1 MSELEEADPVPD
13 HPEHPAV
20 TRDPFVTRVARGV
33 RDFVDGIANSSP
45 ARLAV
50 IVFVIVD
57 LAFAA
62 LLWLPMSAAPGKQT
76 SVADAVFTATSAV
89 TVTGLTTVS
98 TADQWSLFGQ
108 VIILVAI
115 QIGGLGTLTMTSLL
129 ALAIG
134 RKLGLKS
141 KLITQEA
148 LNIGRLGEV
157 GSLLRIIVVT
167 SISIEAALTVVL
179 TLGFLVS
186 GEPIHTALWHG
197 VFYGISSFNNA
208 GFTPHSD
215 GLVPYDHTGLDSWL
229 ILFPICIGVFIGS
242 LGFPVILV
250 LREAGFRFTRWNLNA
265 KLTLLTTGVLLVIG
279 WLLFSSFEWD
289 NQATIGEK
297 PVSERIFHGFFA
309 SVMMRSGGFNLVD
322 MTDTSPVTLLLTDA
336 LMFVGGGSAST
347 AGGIKVTTLAVVF
360 LAILAEA
367 RGDKSVIAFFRTIP
381 DSVLRISISVI
392 MMGATVVL
400 TGSAILVGLTGRP
413 LDHVLFEVISAYATC
428 GLSVGVSAD
437 ATDAGKYVLAIIMLI
452 GRIGTNTVATALALR
467 SRRRLYSYPEER
479 PIIG

>member
-1 MSELEEADPVPD
+1 MSELEEPGPI
-13 HPEHPAV
+13 PEHYTTNASLP
-20 TRDPFVTRVARGV
+20 TRVARGI

-50 IVFVIVD
+50 LVFVVVD
-57 LAFAA
+57 LVFAT
-62 LLWLPMSAAPGKQT
+62 LLRLPVAAGPGQHT
-76 SVADAVFTATSAV
+76 RWVDAIFTATSAV

-98 TADQWSLFGQ
+98 TAEQWSTFGH
-108 VIILVAI
+108 VVILVAI
-115 QIGGLGTLTMTSLL
+115 EVGGLGTLTLTSIL

-167 SISIEAALTVVL
+167 SVGIQAVL
-179 TLGFLVS
+179 AVILSVGFMVS
-186 GEPIHTALWHG
+186 GEPLHVALWHG
-197 VFYGISSFNNA
+197 VFYAVSSFTNA

-215 GLVPYDHTGLDSWL
+215 GLIPYEHSGMVSLL
-229 ILFPICIGVFIGS
+229 ILLPVCAGVVLGS
-242 LGFPVILV
+242 LGFPVVLV
-250 LREAGFRFTRWNLNA
+250 LRQIGFRFSRWNLNA
-265 KLTLLTTGVLLVIG
+265 KLTVLTTTILMVLG
-279 WLLFSSFEWD
+279 WILFTALEWG
-289 NQATIGEK
+289 NQDTLATK
-297 PVSERIFHGFFA
+297 PVGERVFIGFFS
-309 SVMMRSGGFNLVD
+309 SVMMRSGGFNLVEMRD
-322 MTDTSPVTLLLTDA
+322 VSQATLLITDA

-367 RGDKSVIAFFRTIP
+367 RGDKSVIAFYRTIP
-381 DSVLRISISVI
+381 DSVLRIAISVI

-400 TGSAILVGLTGRP
+400 VGSGILLAITHQP

-437 ATDAGKYVLAIIMLI
+437 APDAGKYVLAVIMLI
-452 GRIGTNTVATALALR
+452 GRIGTNTMATALALR
-467 SRRRLYSYPEER
+467 SRRRLYTYPEER